1 MSSPGIGTLRT
12 LYRGTYLDLS
22 SRSLSRP
29 PANPALRRLVR
40 KAQTGAWRYMAL
52 GAKSRSNGSLRWRLV
67 LFVVALGRTHAAS
80 LKRPSSSKFTIGFE
94 GDALPCD
101 ISQGDVV
108 KEQYASKMVFFSGP
122 GFGGLNGGVRTG
134 GCAVGRGDLPPLSNA
149 SFNGLG
155 LLGFSTLHML
165 SGGRTGKPVS
175 PEMVRF
181 DVRMTNIRIGIAALD
196 GNEITVE
203 LCAARPPTPAV
214 LSAAAMP
221 ARPH

>member
-1 MSSPGIGTLRT
+1 
-12 LYRGTYLDLS
+12 
-22 SRSLSRP
+22 
-29 PANPALRRLVR
+29 
-40 KAQTGAWRYMAL
+40 MAL
-52 GAKSRSNGSLRWRLV
+52 GGAKSRSRGSLRRRLV

-94 GDALPCD
+94 GDGLPCD

-175 PEMVRF
+175 PQTVRF

-203 LCAARPPTPAV
+203 LCAARPPTP
-214 LSAAAMP
+214 LSCRLLP
-221 ARPH
+221 CRPVPTDDESRTPE